1 MARKNFKEMIANN
14 KWLKIIPT
22 SLTICNSLCG
32 FAAILFTLHVYEGIR
47 DPESVLRMCA
57 YIILAAMVFDAL
69 DGFAARI
76 FNAASMHG
84 MQMDS
89 LADMVT
95 FGVAPAVIVAVM
107 AHHLREQLK
116 PMDYYIVWGLC
127 ALYLGCAAL
136 RLATYNV
143 YAIFPEKKKQK
154 HEGFSGLPSPGAAA
168 GVCSLVIYYCMKEGE
183 LKQILAI
190 LPFYAG
196 FLGLM
201 MVSTVRY
208 THIGKW
214 IQSVR
219 RNRIR
224 LVMLIIFVLA
234 LIIWKE
240 LAAVVLI
247 NYYILSGPVI
257 EIYLRIKEKKQRDS
271 LARAEIGGA

>member
-1 MARKNFKEMIANN
+1 MRRNFKDLIAHNR
-14 KWLKIIPT
+14 WLKFVPT
-22 SLTICNSLCG
+22 FLTICNSLCG
-32 FAAILFTLHVYEGIR
+32 FAAILYTLHVYEGILY
-47 DPESVLRMCA
+47 PEPVLRTCA

-107 AHHLREQLK
+107 AHHLRDNLK
-116 PMDYYIVWGLC
+116 PIDYYVVWGLC
-127 ALYLGCAAL
+127 GVYIGCAAL
-136 RLATYNV
+136 RLATYNI
-143 YAIFPEKKKQK
+143 YAMFPEKKKYK

-168 GVCSLVIYYCMKEGE
+168 GICSLVIYYCMKEGE
-183 LKQILAI
+183 LKQILSI

-224 LVMLIIFVLA
+224 LVMLIIFIAA
-234 LIIWKE
+234 LIIWRE
-240 LAAVVLI
+240 FAAVVLI
-247 NYYILSGPVI
+247 NYYILTGPII
-257 EIYLRIKEKKQRDS
+257 EVFMRIKEKRQRDA
-271 LARAEIGGA
+271 LMKAEIGGA

>member
-1 MARKNFKEMIANN
+1 MRRNFKDLIANN
-14 KWLKIIPT
+14 RWLKMVPT

-32 FAAILFTLHVYEGIR
+32 FAAILFTLHVYEGTTV
-47 DPESVLRMCA
+47 PEHELRLCA

-143 YAIFPEKKKQK
+143 YAIYPEKKKHK
-154 HEGFSGLPSPGAAA
+154 HDGFSGLPSPGAAA
-168 GVCSLVIYYCMKEGE
+168 GVCSLVIYYCMKAGE
-183 LKQILAI
+183 LKQILVI

-208 THIGKW
+208 AHIGKW

-219 RNRIR
+219 RNRLR
-224 LVMLIIFVLA
+224 LVMLIAMAIS
-234 LIIWKE
+234 LIIWRE

-247 NYYILSGPVI
+247 NLYILSGPIV
-257 EIYLRIKEKKQRDS
+257 EIFLRIKEKKERDA
-271 LARAEIGGA
+271 LMKAEIGGA

>member
-1 MARKNFKEMIANN
+1 MARKNFKDMIASN

-22 SLTICNSLCG
+22 SLTLCNSLCG
-32 FAAILFTLHVYEGIR
+32 FAAILFTLHVYEGGR
-47 DPESVLRMCA
+47 DTESVLRLCA

-107 AHHLREQLK
+107 AHRLRAHLI

-127 ALYLGCAAL
+127 ALYLGCAAI

-168 GVCSLVIYYCMKEGE
+168 GVCSIIIYYCMKKGD
-183 LKQILAI
+183 LQQILAI
-190 LPFYAG
+190 LPFYTG

-208 THIGKW
+208 AHIGKW

-224 LVMLIIFVLA
+224 LVMLIVFVLA

-247 NYYILSGPVI
+247 NYYIFSGPVM
-257 EIYLRIKEKKQRDS
+257 EIYLRIKEKRQRDA
-271 LARAEIGGA
+271 LMKAEIGGA